1 MPRLGLNAMIAG
13 RLSRIPLGGVVVAG
27 SDDMAQPD
35 ELATLAESLCAG
47 QPEAWEKLYILTHLP
62 LLRMLRRVLGNEV
75 RAEEALQAA
84 YVTAIEKI
92 NTFDAKRGAVD
103 SWLAGIARRK
113 GLELA
118 RSESRHGGK
127 AMANAVGLR
136 LVSAASGEPAQDGE
150 LVELA
155 LDQLEPRYAEML
167 RRKYLKEQSIEEIAA
182 ELQLNPATV
191 GTWLHRA
198 RERFREIYQRLQSHG
213 EQGK

>member
-1 MPRLGLNAMIAG
+1 MIAG
-13 RLSRIPLGGVVVAG
+13 QLSRIPLGGVVVAG
-27 SDDMAQPD
+27 SDDMDQPD
-35 ELATLAESLCAG
+35 ELATLTESLCAG
-47 QPEAWEKLYILTHLP
+47 QPEAWEKLYTLTHLP

-213 EQGK
+213 EQGE

>member
-1 MPRLGLNAMIAG
+1 MIAG

-35 ELATLAESLCAG
+35 ELATLTESLCAG
-47 QPEAWEKLYILTHLP
+47 QPEAWEKLYALTHLP
-62 LLRMLRRVLGNEV
+62 LLRMLRRALGNEA

-92 NTFDAKRGAVD
+92 GAFDAERGAVD

-113 GLELA
+113 GLELMRA
-118 RSESRHGGK
+118 ESRHSGK
-127 AMANAVGLR
+127 AMTNAMAVSLR
-136 LVSAASGEPAQDGE
+136 LASATFGEPAQDGE

-167 RRKYLKEQSIEEIAA
+167 RRKYLTEQSIETIAA

-198 RERFREIYQRLQSHG
+198 REQFREIYQRLQSHG
-213 EQGK
+213 EQGE